1 MPMIMPRSRV
11 LTACLATAL
20 LTPWA
25 TPAQPGID
33 THGITLEQIMS
44 DPEWI
49 GLFPQEA
56 YWSDDGQ
63 RILFR
68 RERQG
73 SSLEDLIELNPETL
87 EERVL
92 SDEERSASS
101 RTEWVYDTE
110 RGRRIC
116 ARNGDLYL
124 GDVATGETRQL
135 TRTTTNEGSPAFMG
149 DQKRIRYESGGQ
161 WYIMDIDD
169 LSIAQ
174 AADVRFEDEPKD
186 DEDGKDYLDR
196 QQERLFTT
204 LAERQAEDKARR
216 EQRKAIEKASTS
228 SVPGPFYLG
237 KDLERRG
244 WALSDDGKHLAVVVA
259 KPADEAKQ
267 DAMPSYVTEDGYI
280 ATSSVRH
287 KVGVGRESPGK
298 LVLIDLNAETFAEVD
313 LSGLPGIADD
323 PLAFLRKTEPEEESK
338 GEPEEEPKEETPHK
352 PRGVDIRA
360 LAWRPG
366 SGALMVQVWS
376 HDHKDR
382 WIASIEP
389 GEKPVAT
396 SIFRDT
402 TEAWVNRRTGEAGWA
417 SDGSQYWFV
426 SEESGFAHIHAW
438 DGSNVRQVTQGD
450 FEIWDIRESTQPGVL
465 YARTNKPDPSV
476 YELCRVT
483 LGDDRLE
490 VLTDLGAMVERFRL
504 SDDAS
509 RVLLEVSTLS
519 HPGEVF
525 VMPLDG
531 SAQPRRL
538 TDSVSEAFAS
548 LPWIEP
554 EFVEIPC
561 AEGHTVRARVYDFD
575 GGGLQGPRPG
585 VVFVHGAGYLQNV
598 DRGWS
603 YYFREMMFHSLLAYR
618 GYVVLDIDYR
628 ASAGYGRDF
637 RTAIYRHMGEPELN
651 DMSDA
656 ARWMVS
662 ERGVDAGRI
671 GTYGGSYGGFLAIM
685 AVFKAPDVFNAGAA
699 LRPVTDWAHYNR
711 GYTSEILNTPEVDP
725 EAFERSS
732 PIEFAEGF
740 RGGLLLCHGV
750 LDDNVLVQDTVRLQQ
765 KLIELGKE
773 DWEVALYPLE
783 AHGFVEP
790 SAWLDQYRRVLA
802 LFEQR
807 LRSPETGAGEGR

>member
-1 MPMIMPRSRV
+1 MRTV
-11 LTACLATAL
+11 LAVAL
-20 LTPWA
+20 LVLA
-25 TPAQPGID
+25 FVSHAQPGID
-33 THGITLEQIMS
+33 AHGITLERIMS

-68 RERQG
+68 RERPG
-73 SSLEDLIELNPETL
+73 SSLEDLIELNPETR

-92 SDEERSASS
+92 SDAERSAMS

-110 RGRRIC
+110 RGRRVC
-116 ARNGDLYL
+116 SRGGDLYL
-124 GDVATGETRQL
+124 GDVATGEVRQL
-135 TRTTTNEGSPAFMG
+135 TRTTAHEGSPAFMG
-149 DQKRIRYESGGQ
+149 DQKCIRYESGGQ

-174 AADVRFEDEPKD
+174 VADVRFEDEPKD
-186 DEDGKDYLDR
+186 EEDGEDYLDR
-196 QQERLFTT
+196 QQERLFAT
-204 LAERQAEDKARR
+204 LAERQSEGK
-216 EQRKAIEKASTS
+216 ERKAQREAIERADASR
-228 SVPGPFYLG
+228 VRGPFHLG

-244 WALSDDGKHLAVVVA
+244 WALSDDGRHLAVVAA
-259 KPADEAKQ
+259 KPAE
-267 DAMPSYVTEDGYI
+267 DARKDVMPDYVTEDGYVG
-280 ATSSVRH
+280 TTPVRH
-287 KVGVGRESPGK
+287 KVGVGEDTPER
-298 LVLIDLNAETFAEVD
+298 LFLIDIESETWSEVD
-313 LSGLPGIADD
+313 LSVLPGVADD
-323 PLAFLRKTEPEEESK
+323 PLAFLRKPEAEKDPKES
-338 GEPEEEPKEETPHK
+338 PQAEPKERTEPK
-352 PRGVDIRA
+352 PRSVDIRS

-366 SGALMVQVWS
+366 SGTLMVQVWS

-382 WIASIEP
+382 WIVSVEP

-402 TEAWVNRRTGEAGWA
+402 TEAWVNRRTGESGWT
-417 SDGSQYWFV
+417 SDGSQYWFL
-426 SEESGFAHIHAW
+426 SEASGYAHIHAW
-438 DGSNVRQVTQGD
+438 DGSAVRQVTTGE
-450 FEIWDIRESTQPGVL
+450 FEVWDIRESAQPGVL
-465 YARTNKPDPSV
+465 YARTNKPDPAV

-490 VLTDLGAMVERFRL
+490 LVTNLGAMVERFTLR
-504 SDDAS
+504 DDAKE
-509 RVLLEVSTLS
+509 VLLEVSTLT
-519 HPGEVF
+519 HPAEVF

-531 SAQPRRL
+531 AVEPARL
-538 TDSVSEAFAS
+538 TDSVSEAFS
-548 LPWIEP
+548 TLPWIEP

-561 AEGHTVRARVYDFD
+561 AEGHTIRARVYDFD
-575 GGGLQGPRPG
+575 GGGLRGPRPG

-598 DRGWS
+598 DRGWP

-618 GYVVLDIDYR
+618 GYVVVDIDYR

-662 ERGVDAGRI
+662 ERGVDPARI

-685 AVFKAPDVFNAGAA
+685 AVFKAPDVFAAGAA

-711 GYTSEILNTPEVDP
+711 GYTSEILNTPEIDP

-732 PIEFAEGF
+732 PIEYAEGF
-740 RGGLLLCHGV
+740 RGGLLICHGV
-750 LDDNVLVQDTVRLQQ
+750 LDDNVLVQDSIRLQQ
-765 KLIELGKE
+765 RLIELGKE

-783 AHGFVEP
+783 AHGFIEP
-790 SAWLDQYRRVLA
+790 SAWLDEYRRVLA
-802 LFEQR
+802 LFERR
-807 LRSPETGAGEGR
+807 LRASGAGVGDGR